1 MLELLHHGQPEDGL
15 MRGMHE
21 HVDTYQTVEEFPLMR
36 GHSQKNTPSQPRW
49 NYISNFDDMIPASTS
64 MRKPL
69 HAFLCFAAAT
79 ILSAPDLPCPDFRDQ
94 YGSDL
99 DPGNRDRESQ
109 VPAIQAA
116 QAQQKAAQGAVGVA
130 RTAYL
135 PRTDLLWQ
143 TNRATAN
150 NIYGLLLPQGVIPN
164 ISGPV
169 IASDNGRSAWSSGG
183 GALLSWQPFDFGAR
197 SAKVKAARE
206 GSEAARQAASLTTL
220 EVTANAGSAFFDLTA
235 AQQLVV
241 VAQANVRRN
250 EAFHQAVHVLVDNTL
265 RPGADASQADAQL
278 ALARNQ
284 LIQAQ
289 TQEALRRSAL
299 AEYLQATGAQLE
311 IDASQ
316 LIASLPASDLG
327 QAAAVNHPAVLEES
341 ALSLQQEAQKR
352 VLDRSYVPVFSTL
365 GAVSGRGAGTALN
378 GQFPGAP
385 QDWPPTPSTGLQ
397 ASRSRLR
404 PSTTSLCESN
414 RKFRK
419 RTSRRNMPAITNR
432 YRDVSA
438 AMEQARATLG
448 RRTPDGGQHTGRIGR
463 RADQRA
469 TTAGSLSF
477 WIGHRGRCCRSRRG
491 AGPSRGRRRNCATR
505 GLARGARDCGCARRL
520 AAISADAA
528 EPVEG
533 EIAIYVA
540 HSRSS
545 SPAGYGSRPGGGAGA
560 LSILAIMRTRVDIF
574 PNLDLPV
581 IYVAQPYGG
590 MSPQQMEGFISYY
603 YEYHFLY
610 INGIESVEAKS
621 IQGTALLRL
630 TFHPGTNM
638 SDALAQTISY
648 VNRAHAFMPPGT
660 VSPFVI
666 RYDAGTLPV
675 GYMVFSSP
683 SRTLA
688 EIQDLALNRVR
699 PVFATLP
706 GVSSPP
712 PFGGNQRTIVINVDP
727 RKLQAYG
734 LSPENV
740 VQALTSG
747 NSIQPAGNA
756 DIGTTHTL
764 VTTDTTVTQINDL
777 LSIPLQLGSGASVY
791 IRDVGSVSDSSDLL
805 AGYALLNG
813 KRTIYIP
820 VTKRPDASTLT
831 VVDEVRQNL
840 PRFQSLVPEDIKITY
855 EFDQSQFVRD
865 ALMSVL
871 REGIAGAILTGL
883 MLLLFLRDWRSSVIV
898 VITIPFALLTAVLLL
913 RLTGQTINIMTL
925 GGLALAVGVLVDEG
939 TVLLENIH
947 VHLDRGE
954 NTAVAVLS
962 GQPGGRHSAPAC
974 HAERHGCLPSF
985 VFYDRPAQ
993 SLFLPLSLAVGFA
1006 MGASYLL
1013 SSSLVPV
1020 LGNWMLK
1027 PNASRQQDSRKAA
1040 STVFVIVSSA
1050 LSNGRCGFP
1059 VCCLALTASSRC
1071 WCSLLVTPHIAQ
1083 EIFPSAAS
1091 TQFRLRIDAPD
1102 GTRVAG
1108 NRGRWCAGFWP
1119 RSRRSPGKKILT

>member
-1 MLELLHHGQPEDGL
+1 MWL
-15 MRGMHE
+15 
-21 HVDTYQTVEEFPLMR
+21 
-36 GHSQKNTPSQPRW
+36 
-49 NYISNFDDMIPASTS
+49 I
-64 MRKPL
+64 
-69 HAFLCFAAAT
+69 
-79 ILSAPDLPCPDFRDQ
+79 
-94 YGSDL
+94 
-99 DPGNRDRESQ
+99 
-109 VPAIQAA
+109 
-116 QAQQKAAQGAVGVA
+116 
-130 RTAYL
+130 
-135 PRTDLLWQ
+135 
-143 TNRATAN
+143 RA
-150 NIYGLLLPQGVIPN
+150 
-164 ISGPV
+164 
-169 IASDNGRSAWSSGG
+169 
-183 GALLSWQPFDFGAR
+183 
-197 SAKVKAARE
+197 
-206 GSEAARQAASLTTL
+206 
-220 EVTANAGSAFFDLTA
+220 
-235 AQQLVV
+235 
-241 VAQANVRRN
+241 
-250 EAFHQAVHVLVDNTL
+250 
-265 RPGADASQADAQL
+265 
-278 ALARNQ
+278 
-284 LIQAQ
+284 
-289 TQEALRRSAL
+289 ALRRPVTVLVLVVAL
-299 AEYLQATGAQLE
+299 A
-311 IDASQ
+311 
-316 LIASLPASDLG
+316 
-327 QAAAVNHPAVLEES
+327 V
-341 ALSLQQEAQKR
+341 
-352 VLDRSYVPVFSTL
+352 
-365 GAVSGRGAGTALN
+365 
-378 GQFPGAP
+378 
-385 QDWPPTPSTGLQ
+385 
-397 ASRSRLR
+397 
-404 PSTTSLCESN
+404 
-414 RKFRK
+414 
-419 RTSRRNMPAITNR
+419 
-432 YRDVSA
+432 
-438 AMEQARATLG
+438 
-448 RRTPDGGQHTGRIGR
+448 
-463 RADQRA
+463 
-469 TTAGSLSF
+469 
-477 WIGHRGRCCRSRRG
+477 
-491 AGPSRGRRRNCATR
+491 
-505 GLARGARDCGCARRL
+505 
-520 AAISADAA
+520 
-528 EPVEG
+528 
-533 EIAIYVA
+533 
-540 HSRSS
+540 
-545 SPAGYGSRPGGGAGA
+545 
-560 LSILAIMRTRVDIF
+560 LSILAILRTRIDIF

-638 SDALAQTISY
+638 SEALAQTISY

-666 RYDAGTLPV
+666 RYDTGTLPV

-688 EIQDLALNRVR
+688 ELQDLALNRVR

-712 PFGGNQRTIVINVDP
+712 PFGGNQRSIVINVDP

-740 VQALTSG
+740 VQALSSG

-756 DIGTTHTL
+756 DIGTTHTM
-764 VTTDTTVTQINDL
+764 VTTDTTVTRIDDL
-777 LSIPLQLGSGASVY
+777 LSIPLRLGSGASVY

-855 EFDQSQFVRD
+855 ELDQSQFVRD

-954 NTAVAVLS
+954 NTAVAVSLASREVATPRLLAMLS
-962 GQPGGRHSAPAC
+962 VMAVF
-974 HAERHGCLPSF
+974 LPSF
-985 VFYDRPAQ
+985 FMTGPAQ
-993 SLFLPLSLAVGFA
+993 SLFLPLSLSVGFA

-1027 PNASRQQDSRKAA
+1027 PNANRLQEEEGSFDRFRRRFEHALERAMQIPGLLLGAYS
-1040 STVFVIVSSA
+1040 VIA
-1050 LSNGRCGFP
+1050 LL
-1059 VCCLALTASSRC
+1059 VL
-1071 WCSLLVTPHIAQ
+1071 LLVTPQIAQ

-1102 GTRVAG
+1102 GTRVPVTEDLVRRVLATIQEVAG
-1108 NRGRWCAGFWP
+1108 EKNLDLSLGYVGTQGSSYPINAVFLWTSGPQQAIINVGLKPSTSIQLADLEGQLRQKLAQQFPEAHFSFDPGDLISQILSFGSSSLAEVTITGPQYAAVASYAEQVRKKLAGVPALRDLEYEEPQHYPNIDIRVNRWMAGQLGATANDVGAAIVSSTASSRFVAPSYWRDPASGVSYQVQVQVPQAMMTSLADIGNVPVGSASDAQPLVNQLAQLRSTTVPGELDRQNGLWMLALSANLGTRDLRLANKAIERALADAGTPPRGVKTEIRGQVRALGQIFGQLSIGLIAAIGVILLLLTANFQSLKLALVVLSTIPAVLTGVILMLLITGTTLNLESFMGAIMAVGVAVANAILLVSFAEQNRLRGAASDQAARTAAAERLRPVLMTSLAMIAGMIPMALAFGQGSEETAPLGRAVIGGLLVATLATLFLLPMIFAIVQRKAGLSS
-1119 RSRRSPGKKILT
+1119 RSLDPEDPQSRWFEEHSEAVR